1 MKKILAIILALLMV
15 LSLVSCGSKN
25 NDEQNSTSNN
35 DAQTNTDT
43 NSGDKDTAGT
53 DDADNT
59 PSIAADVG
67 FLDDEVD
74 HHARDT
80 YDFVYMF
87 TASSALSSNT
97 TKAFQELGKFYNF
110 TITEGTGEGDEDK
123 YISTIELYQTQGIDG
138 FIIDCY
144 SIIKDRTKEVLEEGG
159 SPYILLYN
167 AWYNDDGTPEH
178 PSVLLDGGA
187 SGRLAM
193 QWLVD
198 NCATYWGDDYN
209 KSNVA
214 LINLDF
220 TPVPDLTVRCE
231 GAKEIF
237 LENYPDCEDKV
248 FLADTVTGTL
258 NAETAF
264 DMSST
269 IFSANP
275 DIEHWFVFAC
285 VEDLAQGASRAA
297 EQLGIDANVLITDTG
312 SDVLQQEWN
321 TNYDGCW
328 VSCVGIS
335 SYAYVAPAATGLIAL
350 CDGRATPES
359 LWGSL
364 HVDDNDVAFWYAD
377 YTMIT
382 KDTYKE
388 YFNHYAEMFDME
400 LPYPE
405 AA

>member
-87 TASSALSSNT
+87 TASSTLSSNT

-144 SIIKDRTKEVLEEGG
+144 SIIKDRTK
-159 SPYILLYN
+159 
-167 AWYNDDGTPEH
+167 
-178 PSVLLDGGA
+178 
-187 SGRLAM
+187 
-193 QWLVD
+193 
-198 NCATYWGDDYN
+198 
-209 KSNVA
+209 
-214 LINLDF
+214 
-220 TPVPDLTVRCE
+220 
-231 GAKEIF
+231 
-237 LENYPDCEDKV
+237 
-248 FLADTVTGTL
+248 
-258 NAETAF
+258 
-264 DMSST
+264 
-269 IFSANP
+269 
-275 DIEHWFVFAC
+275 
-285 VEDLAQGASRAA
+285 
-297 EQLGIDANVLITDTG
+297 
-312 SDVLQQEWN
+312 
-321 TNYDGCW
+321 
-328 VSCVGIS
+328 
-335 SYAYVAPAATGLIAL
+335 
-350 CDGRATPES
+350 
-359 LWGSL
+359 
-364 HVDDNDVAFWYAD
+364 
-377 YTMIT
+377 
-382 KDTYKE
+382 
-388 YFNHYAEMFDME
+388 
-400 LPYPE
+400 
-405 AA
+405 